1 MGSEV
6 FRQII
11 GVPIG
16 VDPGP
21 YIANL
26 TLWYYENG
34 YLEKLYKRDY
44 FSARM
49 LGKTFRLIDDIT
61 SINSDGVFGQHVGNI
76 YPTSLTLNKENKEDS
91 SANVLDLNVSIVDG
105 KFKVS
110 VYDKRDD
117 MQYVL

>member
-1 MGSEV
+1 
-6 FRQII
+6 
-11 GVPIG
+11 
-16 VDPGP
+16 
-21 YIANL
+21 
-26 TLWYYENG
+26 
-34 YLEKLYKRDY
+34 
-44 FSARM
+44 M

-76 YPTSLTLNKENKEDS
+76 YPTSLTLNKENEEDS

-117 MQYVL
+117 FPFHIVQFSGKGSNVPRSTVLGVFLS